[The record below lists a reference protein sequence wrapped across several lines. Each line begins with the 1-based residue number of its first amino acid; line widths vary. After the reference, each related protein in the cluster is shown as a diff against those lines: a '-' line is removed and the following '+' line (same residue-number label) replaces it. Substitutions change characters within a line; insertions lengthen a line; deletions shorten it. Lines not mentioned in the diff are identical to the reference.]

1 MRTVSPRTPPWPG
14 RSTSRRR
21 AAGPRRG
28 APRRRADRPAARRPS
43 RKPRRPPKLADSR
56 LRLRLGTLLALT
68 LFADIGIRL
77 IFLQTVDAPAY
88 AGGGIADRLRT
99 VELPAPR
106 GAIYDSTGA
115 PLARSVEAR
124 YVYADPTEVKDRP
137 ATAEALSPLLGI
149 PASKLSS

>member
-1 MRTVSPRTPPWPG
+1 MARVG
-14 RSTSRRR
+14 TSRRR
-21 AAGPRRG
+21 VAGPRRG
-28 APRRRADRPAARRPS
+28 GPRRADRPAARRPS

-56 LRLRLGTLLALT
+56 LRLRLGTVLALT
-68 LFADIGIRL
+68 LFATIGIRL

-124 YVYADPTEVKDRP
+124 YVYADPTEVEDPGRRRQGALP
-137 ATAEALSPLLGI
+137 AARHRGLEAR
-149 PASKLSS
+149 AS